1 MSLMLSYNVTSII
14 LQITLVITFIT
25 VFFFVYG
32 TYIEKQI
39 VISQVNNVISDLG
52 DDLSLLLTPD
62 QQVEVRAVLQNISQ
76 PETSSDQ
83 DVQAMENNNKLIKQ
97 SAIVISCLFFAGI
110 AITIYLII
118 TLKLNWWYIVKNS
131 MFGIGA
137 CVITEFIF
145 LTFFVAN
152 YRSLDPNK
160 VKLSMVESL
169 TSYANS

>member
-1 MSLMLSYNVTSII
+1 MLSYNVTSII

-39 VISQVNNVISDLG
+39 VITQVNNVISDLG

-118 TLKLNWWYIVKNS
+118 TLKYQS
-131 MFGIGA
+131 
-137 CVITEFIF
+137 
-145 LTFFVAN
+145 
-152 YRSLDPNK
+152 
-160 VKLSMVESL
+160 
-169 TSYANS
+169 